1 VKPVILIVEDE
12 RAIQLA
18 LESLLRKA
26 GYEIALAGSGEEALG
41 RLKHHVFDL
50 VITDLALGQGPNGL
64 DVLRAV
70 KASRPETPVIMIT
83 ARGSEKIAV
92 DAMKS
97 GAEDYVPK
105 PFENDEVRVVVR
117 RALDRTRLER
127 EHRFLLARLEREFGM
142 GTIVGSG
149 PAMQRVFETI
159 AKVADTDLT
168 VLVRGESGTGKEL
181 VAQELHQRGERKS
194 RPLIAVNCAAINRE
208 LVESELFGHERG
220 AFTGANARRVG
231 RFEAAHQGTIFLDE
245 IGDMP
250 LETQAKV
257 LRVLE
262 ERKFE
267 RVGGGQTIE
276 VDVRVV
282 AATHRDLEAEV
293 RRGNFRQD
301 LYYRLKVIEIALP
314 PLRERVADI
323 PSLVERFLTRISER
337 LGREKKTIE
346 GDALAALA
354 RYPWPG
360 NVRELRNLLEQAAV
374 LASGPSIRLL
384 DLPPLAAGE
393 SDASRTSTGATPIA
407 APESFVEA
415 KRRSIEDFERNY
427 IQAALRDSGGNI
439 SKAAHAMG
447 LARQSLQQKIRE
459 LGLRAGADEDSD
471 A

>member
-1 VKPVILIVEDE
+1 VKPRILIVEDE
-12 RAIQLA
+12 RGIQLA

-26 GYEIALAGSGEEALG
+26 GYEIVLAGSGDEAIASFQNQ
-41 RLKHHVFDL
+41 VFDL
-50 VITDLALGQGPNGL
+50 VITDLALGQGPTGL
-64 DVLRAV
+64 DVLHAI
-70 KASRPETPVIMIT
+70 KASRPETPVVMIT

-92 DAMKS
+92 EAMKG

-105 PFENDEVRVVVR
+105 PFDNDEVRVVVK
-117 RALDRTRLER
+117 RALDRTLLER
-127 EHRFLLARLEREFGM
+127 EHRFLLARVEREFGM
-142 GTIVGSG
+142 GPIVGTG

-181 VAQELHQRGERKS
+181 VAQALHQRGERKA

-220 AFTGANARRVG
+220 AFTGASTRRVG
-231 RFEAAHQGTIFLDE
+231 RFEAAHHGTIFLDE

-262 ERKFE
+262 ERRFE

-293 RRGNFRQD
+293 RRGQFRQD
-301 LYYRLKVIEIALP
+301 LYYRLKVVEIALP
-314 PLRERVADI
+314 PLRERVADV
-323 PSLVERFLTRISER
+323 PSLVDRFLTRIAER
-337 LGREKKTIE
+337 LGREKKGIE

-354 RYPWPG
+354 RYSWPG
-360 NVRELRNLLEQAAV
+360 NVRELRNVIEQAAV
-374 LASGPSIRLL
+374 LAGGPSIRAS
-384 DLPPLAAGE
+384 DLPPLAASEKAVVSAPAAAAATGE
-393 SDASRTSTGATPIA
+393 SFAD
-407 APESFVEA
+407 A
-415 KRRSIEDFERNY
+415 KRRSVEDFERTY
-427 IQAALRDSGGNI
+427 IQSALRESGGNI
-439 SKAAHAMG
+439 SKAAQAMG
-447 LARQSLQQKIRE
+447 MARQSLQQKIRE
-459 LGLRAGADEDSD
+459 LGLRGASDDDSD